1 VSGPAGP
8 DRPGEPDGPTDAE
21 AEAVWNDLVASF
33 HASQAPEGEAP
44 WPESE
49 NVTPPPP
56 PAGTLE
62 PGARVVRPAAR
73 PAPPRSV
80 DSQLTWTSGA
90 IGPRDVPAPEPTPE
104 TFEPPEPEPL
114 PSLDW
119 PARAAWLGA
128 LGGPGYLMAATILN
142 WQTPTWIAVGC
153 AFGGLCGFGYLVSR
167 LKPHRD
173 DDDDDN
179 FGAVI

>member
-1 VSGPAGP
+1 VSGAE
-8 DRPGEPDGPTDAE
+8 RPGEPDGPADAE
-21 AEAVWNDLVASF
+21 AEAVWNDLVAAF
-33 HASQAPEGEAP
+33 HESQPAEGPVP
-44 WPESE
+44 WPEAE
-49 NVTPPPP
+49 NVTQQPPVPGPP
-56 PAGTLE
+56 E

-73 PAPPRSV
+73 PATPRV
-80 DSQLTWTSGA
+80 NTQLNWVSGA
-90 IGPRDVPAPEPTPE
+90 IGPRDAPTPE
-104 TFEPPEPEPL
+104 PEQPESFEPPTPEPL

>member
-1 VSGPAGP
+1 MSGAE
-8 DRPGEPDGPTDAE
+8 RPGEPDGPADAE
-21 AEAVWNDLVASF
+21 AEAVWNDLVAAF
-33 HASQAPEGEAP
+33 HEAAPADGPVP
-44 WPESE
+44 WPEAE
-49 NVTPPPP
+49 NVPQPPP
-56 PAGTLE
+56 PAPGPLE

-73 PAPPRSV
+73 PAPPRPV

-90 IGPRDVPAPEPTPE
+90 IGPRDVPPPAEPEQPE
-104 TFEPPEPEPL
+104 SFEPPTPEPL

-142 WQTPTWIAVGC
+142 WQTPTVIAVGC
-153 AFGGLCGFGYLVSR
+153 ALAGLCGFGYLVSR

-179 FGAVI
+179 FGAVV